1 MQTFYFFASLYYTCF
16 HMFSQFSSVTKLCL
30 TLGNP
35 MDCSTPGVPVHHQL
49 PVFTQ
54 THFHWV
60 GDTIQSSQPQS
71 SPSLAFNLSQHQCLF
86 QWVSSS
92 YQVAKS
98 IGVSASASV
107 LPMNIQDW
115 FSLGWNGWIFLQ
127 PQGLSGVFSNTTVQ
141 KCQFLGAQLSL

>member
-54 THFHWV
+54 THFH
-60 GDTIQSSQPQS
+60 
-71 SPSLAFNLSQHQCLF
+71 
-86 QWVSSS
+86 
-92 YQVAKS
+92 
-98 IGVSASASV
+98 
-107 LPMNIQDW
+107 
-115 FSLGWNGWIFLQ
+115 
-127 PQGLSGVFSNTTVQ
+127 
-141 KCQFLGAQLSL
+141 